1 LGCDARSGR
10 GHVKSNRMALTLTLL
25 HPGGVGRSTSA
36 YMLGAELALR
46 GHRVALID
54 RDQGR
59 HLSRVFDFKSPVIA
73 GLVLGEDPRPA
84 CASSIRTRG

>member
-1 LGCDARSGR
+1 
-10 GHVKSNRMALTLTLL
+10 
-25 HPGGVGRSTSA
+25 
-36 YMLGAELALR
+36 
-46 GHRVALID
+46 LID